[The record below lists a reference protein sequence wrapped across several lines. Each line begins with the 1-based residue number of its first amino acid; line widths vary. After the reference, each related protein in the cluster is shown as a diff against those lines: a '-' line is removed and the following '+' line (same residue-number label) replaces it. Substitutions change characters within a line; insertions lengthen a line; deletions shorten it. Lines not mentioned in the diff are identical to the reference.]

1 MGLGRPARQG
11 NEPMTVTDQPRLTTS
26 TFMGHGVFE
35 SRHLG
40 KAAHRSSLPPETFE
54 ALLKWLVIGWL
65 DAGYPPKAVAAAVQA
80 ALAAYRQGAWS
91 EGRSKTD
98 PAAWST
104 PGAFNRQQPPMRA
117 KPSLIRP

>member
-65 DAGYPPKAVAAAVQA
+65 DAGYPPEAVAAAKQA
-80 ALAAYRQGAWS
+80 ALSAYR
-91 EGRSKTD
+91 K
-98 PAAWST
+98 P
-104 PGAFNRQQPPMRA
+104 PGA
-117 KPSLIRP
+117 SGISD